1 MVENVRAQLE
11 QVINDLELS
20 AGVDPA
26 FIARYNKMKE
36 ELDGYAEN
44 VRKKEKDLAIVKKQV
59 EKTLG
64 MFNPALDALVG
75 VVSTKFGAAFEREC
89 DRLGCQKVDA
99 DARRGMLGRSQD
111 KSRRRQLCR
120 LGH

>member
-1 MVENVRAQLE
+1 VVEDVRAQLE

-36 ELDGYAEN
+36 ELDTYAEN
-44 VRKKEKDLAIVKKQV
+44 VRKKEKDLGIVKRQV

-75 VVSTKFGAAFEREC
+75 VVSTKFGAAFERE
-89 DRLGCQKVDA
+89 
-99 DARRGMLGRSQD
+99 
-111 KSRRRQLCR
+111 
-120 LGH
+120 